1 VILKRIAK
9 LEAEIETYQQS
20 SPSKKDKEKE
30 EFDKRASR
38 FVDTDLRYIKITP
51 PPKKK

>member
-1 VILKRIAK
+1 MRKKVPIEKAK
-9 LEAEIETYQQS
+9 PKHKPADK
-20 SPSKKDKEKE
+20 SKKDKEKE

-38 FVDTDLRYIKITP
+38 FVDTDLRYVKITP